1 MTAPTAII
9 IYLVAIN
16 IITFFAYGA
25 DKRKAQKKAW
35 RTPEA
40 VLILLA
46 IVGGSL
52 GAWIGM
58 QTWHHKT
65 QHVKFKYGVPIILL
79 IQVAALLYFFFNS
92 PLF

>member
-1 MTAPTAII
+1 MTKSTAII
-9 IYLVAIN
+9 IYLIAIN
-16 IITFFAYGA
+16 VITFFVYGA
-25 DKRKAQKKAW
+25 DKKKAKKKAW

-46 IVGGSL
+46 VVGGGL

-65 QHVKFKYGVPIILL
+65 QHNKFKYGAPIILL
-79 IQVAALLYFFFNS
+79 VQVAGLVWLC
-92 PLF
+92 LKG